1 MKRGYRN
8 LLIFEIFI
16 IILLFLNNFVSG
28 ILSGYLKV
36 LFILFLIVAFKFIFG
51 FEKDRHHLWKM
62 ILVEVLI
69 FLLGYFILY
78 YVFGIVISFT
88 RIRNY
93 LNFNGI
99 FNVIIPLILTII
111 SKEFLRYNMLKKSE
125 GSRSLIILTTS
136 VFIMIDLI
144 GGFDR
149 ATFLKP
155 VSIFMFLS
163 LWLLPIISK
172 NILCSYISYKVGY
185 KPVLVYLLVMEL
197 YPYIIPI
204 IPNPNE
210 YIYSIINLV
219 IPFVLLYRLY
229 KLFKKDMDEDI
240 VREYHKKHFLA
251 LILPCMISIFMVYI
265 TSGYFHYHA
274 IVIASGSMEPEIYK
288 GDVVV
293 IEKIGDN
300 YDLLDLNQVI
310 AYRYN
315 DIIVV
320 HRLVKVINV
329 DGEKFYY
336 TKGDANNDI
345 DNYQITKDMII
356 GIVNVKVPYIGL
368 PTVWLKNL

>member
-368 PTVWLKNL
+368 PTVWLKNI

>member
-8 LLIFEIFI
+8 LLIFEILI
-16 IILLFLNNFVSG
+16 IILLFLNNFVSS

-36 LFILFLIVAFKFIFG
+36 LFIVLLIVAFKFIFG

-210 YIYSIINLV
+210 YIYSIINLI